1 MADHFPG
8 TRYVIRYGNSW
19 LLTDDM
25 VTKVEWVDDRSIAS
39 LHQLEWAE
47 QFRDKMAKEFKTV
60 QIINAADAINDARAE
75 STRRLKSAYAYAFE
89 AEIRRLAPDVNFHV
103 SGLGCAAY
111 WFGHDVPF
119 ANKVPVEKA
128 AAEWL
133 ADYKKRNPQKFKKP
147 AKKKAKA

>member
-8 TRYVIRYGNSW
+8 TRYMIRYGNHW
-19 LLTDDM
+19 LLTDNM
-25 VTKVEWVDDRSIAS
+25 VTKVEWVDDLSVAS

-47 QFRDKMAKEFKTV
+47 RFRDKMATECKTV
-60 QIINAADAINDARAE
+60 TIINAADAIREAREE
-75 STRRLKSAYAYAFE
+75 STRKLRSAYAYAFE

-103 SGLGCAAY
+103 PGLGCAAY

-119 ANKVPVEKA
+119 ANDVPVEKA

-133 ADYKKRNPQKFKKP
+133 TDYKRRNPTKFR
-147 AKKKAKA
+147 KKKAKTS